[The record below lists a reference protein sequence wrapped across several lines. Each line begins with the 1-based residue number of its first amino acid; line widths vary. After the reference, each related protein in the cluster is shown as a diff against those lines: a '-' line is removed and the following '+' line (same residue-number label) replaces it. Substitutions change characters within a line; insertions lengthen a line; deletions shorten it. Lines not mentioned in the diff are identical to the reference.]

1 MATVLI
7 TGVTGFL
14 GGYAVREML
23 DAGYTVRGFGRDAA
37 KAAQLEGECGIT
49 VHRGDLADENA
60 VSHALDGADF
70 CIHAGALS
78 TVWGHWRDFY
88 AANVQGTQNV
98 LSGCLKQGIKR
109 LVFVSSPSIYTAP
122 RDQINLTESDAPAD
136 NRLNHYIRSKILAEN
151 LVRQS
156 GVPSVIIRPR
166 GLFGVG
172 DTSIIPRL
180 LARNRSIG
188 IPLVKGGQHLTDLTC
203 VENVAYALRLALQTE
218 AAVGQTYNITNG
230 EPQPFVDLLAQFFQA
245 AGQKMNARRVSKQGL
260 WAAAN
265 ALETVFR
272 LLGMAKEPPVT
283 RYTACL
289 LTYSQTLN
297 IQKAQRELG
306 YAPRI
311 SIAQGIEHYVRHTAL
326 D

>member
-1 MATVLI
+1 MS
-7 TGVTGFL
+7 
-14 GGYAVREML
+14 R
-23 DAGYTVRGFGRDAA
+23 
-37 KAAQLEGECGIT
+37 
-49 VHRGDLADENA
+49 
-60 VSHALDGADF
+60 ALDGADY

-78 TVWGHWRDFY
+78 TVWGRWRDFY

-98 LSGCLKQGIKR
+98 LSGCLKHGIKR

-151 LVRQS
+151 IVRQS

-230 EPQPFVDLLAQFFQA
+230 EPQPFADLLAQFFQA

-260 WAAAN
+260 WVAAN

-311 SIAQGIEHYVRHTAL
+311 SIAQGIQNYVRHTAL